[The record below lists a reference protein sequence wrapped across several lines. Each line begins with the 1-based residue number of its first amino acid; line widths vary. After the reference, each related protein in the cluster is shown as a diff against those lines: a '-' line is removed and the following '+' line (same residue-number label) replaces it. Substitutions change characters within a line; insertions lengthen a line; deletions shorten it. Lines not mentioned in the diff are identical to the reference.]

1 MGSDE
6 RILPLDGEGPSRY
19 VKVGAFAIDPFA
31 VTNEWFATFVA
42 QTGYRTEAETLG
54 WSAVFH
60 AAPALSSCVLPS
72 AAGAPWWRKLDGAS
86 WRHPEGSGS
95 RIAERMNHP
104 VVHISWSD
112 ARDFA
117 QWAGARLPSEAE
129 WEYAARGGLANA
141 RFPWGNQE
149 PDDDRFLPCNIWQ
162 GEFPHRNS
170 GADGFA
176 ALAPVNAFAPNGF
189 GLYNMVGNTWEW
201 CFDAF
206 RVRSVGRDA
215 RVRNAAAGAVGER
228 VIKGGSFLC
237 HRSYCY
243 RYRIA
248 ARSGVSPDSTTA
260 HLGFRVVFD
269 T

>member
-6 RILPLDGEGPSRY
+6 RILPLDGEGPSRSI
-19 VKVGAFAIDPFA
+19 KVGAFAIDPFA
-31 VTNEWFATFVA
+31 VTNEWFAAFVA
-42 QTGYRTEAETLG
+42 QMGYRTEAERFG
-54 WSAVFH
+54 WSAVFRS
-60 AAPALSSCVLPS
+60 ALADPSCLLPS
-72 AAGAPWWRKLDGAS
+72 AAGATWWRKLAGAS
-86 WRHPEGSGS
+86 WRQPEGSGS
-95 RIAERMNHP
+95 SIADRVNHP
-104 VVHISWSD
+104 VVHVSWSD

-129 WEYAARGGLANA
+129 WEYAARGGLPNA
-141 RFPWGNQE
+141 RFPWGNRE
-149 PDDDRFLPCNIWQ
+149 PDDDRFFPCNIWQ

-206 RVRSVGRDA
+206 RIRSAGRDA
-215 RVRNAAAGAVGER
+215 RARNAAAGAVGER

-248 ARSGVSPDSTTA
+248 ARSGVSRDSTTA